1 AAGTAGRRALAT
13 AGQERA
19 GPVPGR
25 GDDRAAQVAGAA
37 HMSANEPVSIK
48 LLDRE
53 YTVGVGP
60 GERDSLMAA
69 ARLLET
75 RMRELRGSNRMAAVD
90 RVAVL
95 AALNMAH
102 EMQQLRD
109 SEASRDAEL
118 ANALQDLRR
127 SLDRAGV

>member
-1 AAGTAGRRALAT
+1 
-13 AGQERA
+13 
-19 GPVPGR
+19 
-25 GDDRAAQVAGAA
+25 
-37 HMSANEPVSIK
+37 MSANEPVSIK

-75 RMRELRGSNRMAAVD
+75 RMRELRGGNRMAAVD

>member
-1 AAGTAGRRALAT
+1 
-13 AGQERA
+13 
-19 GPVPGR
+19 
-25 GDDRAAQVAGAA
+25 
-37 HMSANEPVSIK
+37 MSTNEPVSIK

-75 RMRELRGSNRMAAVD
+75 RMRELRGGNRMAAVD

>member
-1 AAGTAGRRALAT
+1 
-13 AGQERA
+13 
-19 GPVPGR
+19 
-25 GDDRAAQVAGAA
+25 
-37 HMSANEPVSIK
+37 MSANEPVSIK

-75 RMRELRGSNRMAAVD
+75 RMRELRGGNRMAAVD

-102 EMQQLRD
+102 EMQQARD
-109 SEASRDAEL
+109 GEAGRDAEL
-118 ANALQDLRR
+118 VAALQDLRR
-127 SLDRAGV
+127 RLDNAGV